1 MSKDDIIRDEEE
13 ILNILNYMD
22 GNESDDMMEDD
33 EDNGDELQLLL
44 HYNNCDMEMDM
55 DVDLENILQ
64 RGLGDESTNQEEVRN
79 DPNELLDSIS
89 MEVHEAENIL
99 VEENIAPENLVIP
112 TLKYKCSLFSF
123 YF

>member
-44 HYNNCDMEMDM
+44 HYNICDMEMDM
-55 DVDLENILQ
+55 DADLENILQ
-64 RGLGDESTNQEEVRN
+64 RGLGDESTNQEEVRT

-99 VEENIAPENLVIP
+99 VEN
-112 TLKYKCSLFSF
+112 T
-123 YF
+123 